1 LLQRLLACWLL
12 LLLWGSEEREK
23 GDFGGERQGR
33 REDGDNF
40 FSFFF
45 PASLVGMKTVR
56 IFSDRIRDRICLE
69 EF

>member
-1 LLQRLLACWLL
+1 L

-40 FSFFF
+40 FPFFSPLDF
-45 PASLVGMKTVR
+45 GGVET
-56 IFSDRIRDRICLE
+56 
-69 EF
+69 EFVFLQK